1 MKEIRFSLQCGAS
14 NRKALAARRCSQCT
28 GDHGHGHG
36 DSEPMT
42 ITTHQLRRRSHSNCS
57 SSSASITLGTNLQP
71 SKHRT
76 TLERTSDLDKFD
88 TLLMLAAERTS
99 RDDTRRKQQRV
110 SSTSVQTKPLPLL
123 LVESRKTLNHVPTI
137 RSQHVRFT
145 SAGLFDFFMSLT
157 KKDKRRCLYL
167 PFYYRFVNTNDSAI
181 SVS

>member
-28 GDHGHGHG
+28 ADHG
-36 DSEPMT
+36 DAEPT
-42 ITTHQLRRRSHSNCS
+42 PITAHQLRRRSHSNCS
-57 SSSASITLGTNLQP
+57 SSSASITLGTSFQP
-71 SKHRT
+71 SRHRT

-110 SSTSVQTKPLPLL
+110 SSTSTQSKPMPLL

-145 SAGLFDFFMSLT
+145 SAG
-157 KKDKRRCLYL
+157 
-167 PFYYRFVNTNDSAI
+167 RFV
-181 SVS
+181 